1 MIVNQD
7 NRVDI
12 EKQPQEVDLL
22 KAVFY
27 RMIVFRLAGFE
38 AHIQAL
44 HGVSQSPYGDEVYA
58 TFRVIT

>member
-22 KAVFY
+22 KAVF
-27 RMIVFRLAGFE
+27 L
-38 AHIQAL
+38 
-44 HGVSQSPYGDEVYA
+44 
-58 TFRVIT
+58 

>member
-12 EKQPQEVDLL
+12 GKQPQEVDLL

-27 RMIVFRLAGFE
+27 RMIVFRFSRL
-38 AHIQAL
+38 
-44 HGVSQSPYGDEVYA
+44 
-58 TFRVIT
+58 

>member
-22 KAVFY
+22 KAVFLKND
-27 RMIVFRLAGFE
+27 RFSF
-38 AHIQAL
+38 
-44 HGVSQSPYGDEVYA
+44 
-58 TFRVIT
+58 

>member
-22 KAVFY
+22 KAVFLLND
-27 RMIVFRLAGFE
+27 RFSF
-38 AHIQAL
+38 
-44 HGVSQSPYGDEVYA
+44 
-58 TFRVIT
+58 